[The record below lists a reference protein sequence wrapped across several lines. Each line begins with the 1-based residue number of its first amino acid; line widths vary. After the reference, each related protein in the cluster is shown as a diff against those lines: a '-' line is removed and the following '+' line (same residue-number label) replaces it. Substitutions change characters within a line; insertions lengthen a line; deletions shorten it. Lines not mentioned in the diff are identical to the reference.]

1 MVIFTRP
8 ISPPGTSLKSLV
20 NGFVLTKQT
29 EGKSPR
35 TVEFYGENLKRFLW
49 YSRQKEWPD
58 DIRMLTEW
66 NIREFLGY
74 VANETNRWGL
84 EGNGSEPAHRK
95 VSHTTVHHYYVV
107 LANFFGWVV
116 HEGFL
121 TDNPTT
127 KIKVAKPKVK
137 VINPYT
143 GEEIN
148 RMLAVCDK
156 DYESNAKFL
165 GSRNRVI
172 VLMLLDTGVRLLE
185 LTGIKI
191 QDVNTS
197 NGNIRVMGKG
207 NKERIVRIGKV
218 AQKSLW
224 RYLMNR
230 PDNGRDELLLTE
242 EGKPLSPSAVQ
253 CTMKRLKQRAGVS
266 GAGSVHRFRAPDRD
280 RNIELFAEF
289 CGISK
294 EEFEAILPRP
304 HGLTRFLTGKFYFPV
319 QADVDHKR
327 CITLELAILMSDFL
341 VKEGG
346 KFEDIYFALK
356 HYMHEVKKYR
366 EEEDAAIEEGNTFL
380 AFVRK
385 IIAKDMENERRGRV
399 KHDILS
405 EEERNIVIKWAL
417 DVEKKK
423 TEKFYW
429 LRIVALMAEGLTM
442 EQAREKMYQDLLK
455 KGEIK
460 SAKMLR
466 EFQDRVHSVKPD
478 SQIPSKP
485 PDQH

>member
-1 MVIFTRP
+1 MKLSRLFHIKKSRKYPIKRDNEGRSLRARCFELFEQGKRP
-8 ISPPGTSLKSLV
+8 AEVAEELK
-20 NGFVLTKQT
+20 
-29 EGKSPR
+29 
-35 TVEFYGENLKRFLW
+35 
-49 YSRQKEWPD
+49 
-58 DIRMLTEW
+58 M
-66 NIREFLGY
+66 
-74 VANETNRWGL
+74 NEATAFRYFRDW
-84 EGNGSEPAHRK
+84 R
-95 VSHTTVHHYYVV
+95 
-107 LANFFGWVV
+107 
-116 HEGFL
+116 
-121 TDNPTT
+121 
-127 KIKVAKPKVK
+127 
-137 VINPYT
+137 
-143 GEEIN
+143 
-148 RMLAVCDK
+148 
-156 DYESNAKFL
+156 
-165 GSRNRVI
+165 
-172 VLMLLDTGVRLLE
+172 
-185 LTGIKI
+185 
-191 QDVNTS
+191 
-197 NGNIRVMGKG
+197 
-207 NKERIVRIGKV
+207 RIGPNFDKYYDYI
-218 AQKSLW
+218 KNLF
-224 RYLMNR
+224 
-230 PDNGRDELLLTE
+230 
-242 EGKPLSPSAVQ
+242 
-253 CTMKRLKQRAGVS
+253 MKTV
-266 GAGSVHRFRAPDRD
+266 PDRD
-280 RNIELFAEF
+280 RNIELFAIF

-366 EEEDAAIEEGNTFL
+366 EEEDAAIEEENTFL

-399 KHDILS
+399 KPDILS